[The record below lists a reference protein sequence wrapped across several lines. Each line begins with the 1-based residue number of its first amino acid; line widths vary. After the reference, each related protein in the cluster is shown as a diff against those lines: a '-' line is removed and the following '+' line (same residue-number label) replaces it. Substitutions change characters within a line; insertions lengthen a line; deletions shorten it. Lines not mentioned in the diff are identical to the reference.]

1 MTTIPDRHLGWR
13 QRLHLWCA
21 EHRCESL
28 RRLDDLRD
36 TQHVQIQAP
45 VTEGHV
51 ELITRTIPSLR
62 FVIYGT
68 LV

>member
-13 QRLHLWCA
+13 QRLHLRGA
-21 EHRCESL
+21 ERQRQRL

-45 VTEGHV
+45 ATEGHV